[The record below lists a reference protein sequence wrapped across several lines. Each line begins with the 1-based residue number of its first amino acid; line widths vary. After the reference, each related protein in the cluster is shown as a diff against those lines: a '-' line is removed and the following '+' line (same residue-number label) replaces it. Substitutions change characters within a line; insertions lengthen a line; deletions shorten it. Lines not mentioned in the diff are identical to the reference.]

1 MGIDIY
7 ARWRNQTDGE
17 RESQITGFDVLKGH
31 VGYLREAYHGD
42 PYATRHFV
50 SEAFN
55 DESNQAQIEAKT
67 LRDRLPQTLSLIR
80 TRERD
85 LYQERDEYQIWKMQK
100 SFVDFYRLCQRKE
113 KETSEPCTIK
123 ASY

>member
-7 ARWRNQTDGE
+7 ARWRNQTDE
-17 RESQITGFDVLKGH
+17 EMEKQITGFDILKGH

-50 SEAFN
+50 SEAFK
-55 DESNQAQIEAKT
+55 EPECKAAIEANT
-67 LRDRLPQTLSLIR
+67 LRERLPETLKLVR
-80 TRERD
+80 QRE
-85 LYQERDEYQIWKMQK
+85 QEIYSEADEYQIWKSQK
-100 SFVDFYRLCQRKE
+100 SYVDFYRLCQRKE
-113 KETSEPCTIK
+113 KETGEPCTIK